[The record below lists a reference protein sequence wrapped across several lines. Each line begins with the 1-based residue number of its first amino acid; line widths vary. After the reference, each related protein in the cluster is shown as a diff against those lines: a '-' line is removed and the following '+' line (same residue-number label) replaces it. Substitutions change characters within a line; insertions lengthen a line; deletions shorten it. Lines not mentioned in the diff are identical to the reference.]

1 VLWNGEFVA
10 SHKAPNHPYETVVKP
25 EFNRMITSS
34 WVSQRT
40 FMRALLRER

>member
-10 SHKAPNHPYETVVKP
+10 SHKAPNHPSETVVKP